1 MGAHSEGVPPGMP
14 IQSTIDVMKSIF
26 LRAAGAVSIAL
37 MAVSC
42 TTTYDAQGNPVQSV
56 DPGTAAA
63 GMVAAGVLG
72 AAISNNNRNDN
83 YYYYGR
89 GRGHGHHRGG
99 RRW

>member
-1 MGAHSEGVPPGMP
+1 MHSLG
-14 IQSTIDVMKSIF
+14 QSANTSTTMKSI
-26 LRAAGAVSIAL
+26 LLKAATAVSIVLAT
-37 MAVSC
+37 VSC

-72 AAISNNNRNDN
+72 AAISNNNNDN
-83 YYYYGR
+83 HYYYGR
-89 GRGHGHHRGG
+89 RGGYHHHGHRRG